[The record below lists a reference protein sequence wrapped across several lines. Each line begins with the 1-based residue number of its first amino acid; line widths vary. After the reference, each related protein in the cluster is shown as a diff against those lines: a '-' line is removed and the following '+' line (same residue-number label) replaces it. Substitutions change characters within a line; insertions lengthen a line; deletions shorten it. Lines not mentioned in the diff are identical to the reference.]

1 MRHEEDPKYIE
12 NNGVNRGKAS
22 EYYGIGGSARE
33 AEIALVERDL
43 KLAEETGYTGRILAV
58 GIAYDRKTKEHT
70 CEIEVLEN

>member
-1 MRHEEDPKYIE
+1 MPISFHEEDPKYIE

-43 KLAEETGYTGRILAV
+43 KLAEEGSHRCSRYISDLLHGS
-58 GIAYDRKTKEHT
+58 
-70 CEIEVLEN
+70 